1 MAKIRLG
8 DYCCQ
13 GGDKII
19 DQNDFEP
26 DDIVITSRGNNSLLF
41 SPLGNHPKNPLLALV
56 GITPGSQSEVFAD
69 LLRFN
74 TVEEAASMA
83 AFAKGQDAIK
93 ALLKAHNFADSI
105 GLNLDG
111 DLNTNPSLFTTSLVK
126 CCLKVDGNYKYKAPD
141 IAASPEAS
149 YCLSNR
155 FVGDIESFPSLKWI
169 VIFGDSGWEAVN
181 SIQHHGAS
189 VRRYLESKGLVVLN
203 FPHFAQ
209 NFQQRAIFVL
219 KENEEQRYFE
229 QKPSHIAYAP
239 AAQKMRAAVLEAI
252 GNQNQK
258 SNEHNLNETKQ
269 KSAANTD
276 RVPKTKGN
284 TNKVKTSSRTSSD
297 LFSNLFYLL
306 HQSGDKLYPVK
317 IKNRDTGKVSFRVSK
332 GGAGGNTKESG
343 IEIEDEYKM
352 KKYVLEQGYA
362 VRAATTSKSRNGLF
376 KIGQR
381 SIVRAVEEN

>member
-13 GGDKII
+13 GGNKLI

-26 DDIVITSRGNNSLLF
+26 DDLVISSRGKNSLLF

-69 LLRFN
+69 LLRSK

-93 ALLKAHNFADSI
+93 ALLQAHNFAESI
-105 GLNLDG
+105 GLDLDG
-111 DLNTNPSLFTTSLVK
+111 DLNTNPRLFTTSLVK

-155 FVGDIESFPSLKWI
+155 FIGDIENFPSLKWV

-181 SIQHHGAS
+181 SIQHHGVS
-189 VRRYLESKGLVVLN
+189 VRQYLESKGLAVLN

-219 KENEEQRYFE
+219 KPNEEHRYFE

-239 AAQKMRAAVLEAI
+239 AAQKMRTAVLEAI
-252 GNQNQK
+252 GRKNQK
-258 SNEHNLNETKQ
+258 SVEYISNTTKQ
-269 KSAANTD
+269 KSAANID
-276 RVPKTKGN
+276 QEPKTKGN
-284 TNKVKTSSRTSSD
+284 ANKAKAAFKTSAD

-317 IKNRDTGKVSFRVSK
+317 MKNRDTGKVSFRVSK
-332 GGAGGNTKESG
+332 GGTGGNTKESG
-343 IEIEDEYKM
+343 MEVEDEYQM

-362 VRAATTSKSRNGLF
+362 VRASTKNKSRNGLF
-376 KIGQR
+376 KTGQR
-381 SIVRAVEEN
+381 SIIRAVEEN